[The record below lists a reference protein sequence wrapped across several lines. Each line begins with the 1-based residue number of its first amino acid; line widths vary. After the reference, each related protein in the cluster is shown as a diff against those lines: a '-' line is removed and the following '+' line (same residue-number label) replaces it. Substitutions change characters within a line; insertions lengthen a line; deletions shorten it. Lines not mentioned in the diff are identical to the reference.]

1 MAKLRRLPLDVTS
14 SKVSLDQCEHVI
26 HQEEEGGGR
35 EVSSWLDFRPQ
46 GKSRLVVLIAMR
58 ARTFSLS

>member
-1 MAKLRRLPLDVTS
+1 MTS
-14 SKVSLDQCEHVI
+14 SKVSLDQCERVI

-58 ARTFSLS
+58 ARAFSLS